1 MRLLRD
7 RRWGIAAVR
16 LGTLV
21 RMLRLRGRLPPG
33 SLTGS
38 RKGLRTDQKYLLKK
52 GRELGSVFK
61 VLGFNAAVYTC
72 IIGHRTARDLFLR
85 NEEHLHGMTVDLSGL
100 FPQGFLRQMQGDTH
114 QRYRRAFLEPFQA
127 AQIPLW
133 LGRRVLDRFD
143 SAAPSGE
150 PLSRRELR
158 DILRGIAADCMLAV
172 LFGVDPGSERSAVL
186 QAAYDS
192 FGYDPPV
199 RIGRQQEAAFVAIK
213 AEISRMISEIQSGSD
228 VASSQ
233 SVLKHLV
240 HTRCLDETA
249 IGNLIYMFVLG
260 HCDLFFLWHWITK
273 YIAENPTI
281 IARIRSDVATSD
293 TQYGVWAEAI
303 VFETLR
309 LNQSEALYRL
319 VEKDIELDGYL
330 IPRGS
335 IVRACLWEG
344 HKDPDVFADPH
355 SFQPARFVGRKYPA
369 HQFAPFGLDKH
380 LCLAANLT
388 IRLSAVL
395 VEQLIKEFDLVVAAD
410 GEPILLHPVTHW
422 EPSPKLRIVV
432 NRRTH
437 TASQEDTAAGALLGA

>member
-1 MRLLRD
+1 MHPLRD
-7 RRWGIAAVR
+7 RRWVIAAVR

-21 RMLRLRGRLPPG
+21 RMLGLRGRLPPG

-61 VLGFNAAVYTC
+61 VLGFNAAVYAC
-72 IIGHRTARDLFLR
+72 IIGHRTARDLLVR
-85 NEEHLHGMTVDLSGL
+85 NEEHLQGVAVDVSSLFSG
-100 FPQGFLRQMQGDTH
+100 GFLRQMRGDTH
-114 QRYRRAFLEPFQA
+114 HRYRRAFLEPFQA
-127 AQIPLW
+127 AQTPLW
-133 LGRRVLDRFD
+133 LEGRVLDRFD
-143 SAAPSGE
+143 SAARAGG

-172 LFGVDPGSERSAVL
+172 LYGVEPGSERSAVL

-199 RIGRQQEAAFVAIK
+199 RIGRPQQAAFVEIK
-213 AEISRMISEIQSGSD
+213 AEISRMISEIQIGSD

-240 HTRCLDETA
+240 HTRCLDETT
-249 IGNLIYMFVLG
+249 IGNLIHMFVLG
-260 HCDLFFLWHWITK
+260 HCDLFCLWHWITK
-273 YIAENPTI
+273 YIAENPAI
-281 IARIRSDVATSD
+281 IARIRSDAATGD
-293 TQYGVWAEAI
+293 IQYGVWAEAI
-303 VFETLR
+303 VLETLR
-309 LNQSEALYRL
+309 LNQSEALLRL

-355 SFQPARFVGRKYPA
+355 SFQPARFVRRKYPA

-388 IRLSAVL
+388 IRLSTVL
-395 VEQLIKEFDLVVAAD
+395 VEQLIKKFDLVVAAD
-410 GEPILLHPVTHW
+410 GDPILNPVTHW
-422 EPSPKLRIVV
+422 EPSPKLRIGV
-432 NRRTH
+432 NRRTRTDSRH
-437 TASQEDTAAGALLGA
+437 FAAPFSSTAS